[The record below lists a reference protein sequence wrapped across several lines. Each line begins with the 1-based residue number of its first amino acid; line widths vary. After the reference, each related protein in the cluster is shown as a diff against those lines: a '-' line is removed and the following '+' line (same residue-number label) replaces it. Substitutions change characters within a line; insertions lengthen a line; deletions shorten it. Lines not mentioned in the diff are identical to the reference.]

1 MNLSLKKILK
11 QLDVLFVSEL
21 DTSYKKI
28 ENILHLF
35 FKDIFHTNSLLYAKE
50 IYEKSFPSVLIID
63 INLKESSGLSFIK
76 DLRKKNKT
84 IPIIIIT
91 ENKEIDI
98 LIESIKLNLTDYL
111 IKPIDINKL
120 IHALNLSAKNILNS
134 GEIRTMIKNDLY
146 YNYVEK
152 TITTLDKELILTKNE
167 ARLLE
172 LFLINKNKFLT
183 NDEIIK
189 YIWSE
194 NEISSS
200 AFKSLINRLSKKIGK
215 DVISNSFGMGYGIHN
230 QIRKET
236 QRS

>member
-1 MNLSLKKILK
+1 MSLSI
-11 QLDVLFVSEL
+11 
-21 DTSYKKI
+21 SYKK
-28 ENILHLF
+28 
-35 FKDIFHTNSLLYAKE
+35 
-50 IYEKSFPSVLIID
+50 
-63 INLKESSGLSFIK
+63 
-76 DLRKKNKT
+76 
-84 IPIIIIT
+84 
-91 ENKEIDI
+91 
-98 LIESIKLNLTDYL
+98 
-111 IKPIDINKL
+111 
-120 IHALNLSAKNILNS
+120 
-134 GEIRTMIKNDLY
+134 
-146 YNYVEK
+146 
-152 TITTLDKELILTKNE
+152 ITTLDKVLILTKNE

>member
-1 MNLSLKKILK
+1 ML
-11 QLDVLFVSEL
+11 
-21 DTSYKKI
+21 
-28 ENILHLF
+28 
-35 FKDIFHTNSLLYAKE
+35 IFQ
-50 IYEKSFPSVLIID
+50 
-63 INLKESSGLSFIK
+63 
-76 DLRKKNKT
+76 
-84 IPIIIIT
+84 IT

-98 LIESIKLNLTDYL
+98 LIEAIKLNLTDYL

>member
-1 MNLSLKKILK
+1 M
-11 QLDVLFVSEL
+11 
-21 DTSYKKI
+21 
-28 ENILHLF
+28 
-35 FKDIFHTNSLLYAKE
+35 
-50 IYEKSFPSVLIID
+50 
-63 INLKESSGLSFIK
+63 
-76 DLRKKNKT
+76 
-84 IPIIIIT
+84 
-91 ENKEIDI
+91 I
-98 LIESIKLNLTDYL
+98 LIF
-111 IKPIDINKL
+111 
-120 IHALNLSAKNILNS
+120 
-134 GEIRTMIKNDLY
+134 NDLH
-146 YNYVEK
+146 
-152 TITTLDKELILTKNE
+152 
-167 ARLLE
+167 RLLE